1 MGRVRDVQLFT
12 LFRNFLTIY
21 LPVQRKVSENTVVD
35 YRISLNQ
42 LIEFIS
48 KKQQVPYMSVTFEMI
63 TKDNVNSFLDYLTE
77 EKKFA
82 PATRNNRL
90 AAIKSFLSYASS
102 VHPEYISL
110 MGEIST
116 IKIQKDDPF
125 SKVEYM
131 SELAV
136 ETILK
141 MPDTRTRI
149 GLRDQFF
156 MILLYDTGAR
166 IQEIIDAKICE
177 VKISSTSSIQLHGKG
192 NKIRIVPLME
202 NTVKHF
208 KNYMKEFH
216 SGETWESQNYIFY
229 ANHHGVMEKI
239 CDDTIRVRMNIYA
252 EMARQEC
259 SEVPERVHPHLW
271 RHSRAMHLYQHGM
284 DLTLI
289 SQWLGHKQFT
299 TTLVYAH
306 ADTETK
312 RKAIEKAIGGTSPI
326 EQISQATYKVEDE
339 ETLKK
344 LYGLK

>member
-1 MGRVRDVQLFT
+1 MGRVKDVQLFT

-21 LPVQRKVSENTVVD
+21 LPVQRNVSENTVID

-42 LIEFIS
+42 LLEYIS
-48 KKQQVPYMSVTFEMI
+48 NQRHISYMSVTFEMI
-63 TKDNVNSFLDYLTE
+63 NKETVNAFLDHLTE
-77 EKKFA
+77 EKKFS

-90 AAIKSFLSYASS
+90 AAIKSFLSYASG

-116 IKIQKDDPF
+116 IKVQRDDPF

-136 ETILK
+136 ETILR
-141 MPDTRTRI
+141 MPDPKTRI

-166 IQEIIDAKICE
+166 IQEIINVKICE
-177 VKISSTSSIQLHGKG
+177 VKVNSTSSIQLHGKG
-192 NKIRIVPLME
+192 NKVRIVPLME
-202 NTVKHF
+202 STVQHL

-216 SGETWESQNYIFY
+216 EGETWESQNYIFY
-229 ANHHGVMEKI
+229 SVRHGVMEKI

-252 EMARQEC
+252 EMARKEC
-259 SEVPERVHPHLW
+259 NEVPERVHPHLW

-312 RKAIEKAIGGTSPI
+312 RKAIEKAISSTSPT
-326 EQISQATYKVEDE
+326 EKISQTAYKVEDE
-339 ETLKK
+339 EMLKR

>member
-42 LIEFIS
+42 LIEYIS

-90 AAIKSFLSYASS
+90 AAIKSFLSYASG

-166 IQEIIDAKICE
+166 IQGYHRC
-177 VKISSTSSIQLHGKG
+177 
-192 NKIRIVPLME
+192 
-202 NTVKHF
+202 
-208 KNYMKEFH
+208 KNLR
-216 SGETWESQNYIFY
+216 S
-229 ANHHGVMEKI
+229 
-239 CDDTIRVRMNIYA
+239 
-252 EMARQEC
+252 
-259 SEVPERVHPHLW
+259 
-271 RHSRAMHLYQHGM
+271 
-284 DLTLI
+284 
-289 SQWLGHKQFT
+289 
-299 TTLVYAH
+299 
-306 ADTETK
+306 
-312 RKAIEKAIGGTSPI
+312 
-326 EQISQATYKVEDE
+326 
-339 ETLKK
+339 
-344 LYGLK
+344 